1 MIEFFH
7 TKDRLRF
14 LLYVGAIA
22 APLLL
27 ISAWVVSS
35 MEESA
40 AAKGEPNAQGG
51 LSYRIQEKSGATTLP
66 PPLAAL
72 LSVPPNTAMTDVDVT
87 ADSTGRLS
95 SAAIKAFSTDGFKT
109 VAAFHRPTLSV
120 VTGDLAGGR
129 ARRLRDPDLAR
140 DQVLRQ
146 RSLQGPHEDRVLHQP
161 REEAVAPT
169 GACSSSLRCVGNN
182 DQPQRCCA

>member
-1 MIEFFH
+1 MPQREHTPMIEFFH

-51 LSYRIQEKSGATTLP
+51 LSYRIQEKSGAKTLP
-66 PPLAAL
+66 PPLASL

-95 SAAIKAFSTDGFKT
+95 SAAVKAFSTDGFKT
-109 VAAFHRPTLSV
+109 VAAFHRPTLSP
-120 VTGDLAGGR
+120 VTTDSATSLEGV
-129 ARRLRDPDLAR
+129 RDGYQIRISQETRFFDNDPYK
-140 DQVLRQ
+140 
-146 RSLQGPHEDRVLHQP
+146 DRTKIEYYINP
-161 REEAVAPT
+161 AKKP
-169 GACSSSLRCVGNN
+169 
-182 DQPQRCCA
+182 

>member
-51 LSYRIQEKSGATTLP
+51 LSYRIQEKSGAGTLP
-66 PPLAAL
+66 PPLASL

-95 SAAIKAFSTDGFKT
+95 SAAVKAFSTDGFKT
-109 VAAFHRPTLSV
+109 VAAFHRPTLSP
-120 VTGDLAGGR
+120 VTTDSATSLEGV
-129 ARRLRDPDLAR
+129 RDGYQIRISQETRFFDNDPYK
-140 DQVLRQ
+140 
-146 RSLQGPHEDRVLHQP
+146 DRTKIEYYINPVKKP
-161 REEAVAPT
+161 
-169 GACSSSLRCVGNN
+169 
-182 DQPQRCCA
+182 

>member
-35 MEESA
+35 MEDSA
-40 AAKGEPNAQGG
+40 AAKGEPNDKGG
-51 LSYRIQEKSGATTLP
+51 LHYRIQEKSGAKTLP

-72 LSVPPNTAMTDVDVT
+72 LSVPPNTAMTDVNVSTDSAGRVT
-87 ADSTGRLS
+87 
-95 SAAIKAFSTDGFKT
+95 SAAIKAFSTDDFKA
-109 VAAFHRPTLSV
+109 VAAFHKPTLSPITTDGATSLEGV
-120 VTGDLAGGR
+120 RDGYEI
-129 ARRLRDPDLAR
+129 RLSQETKFFDNDPYK
-140 DQVLRQ
+140 
-146 RSLQGPHEDRVLHQP
+146 DRTKIEYTINPVKKP
-161 REEAVAPT
+161 
-169 GACSSSLRCVGNN
+169 
-182 DQPQRCCA
+182 